1 MVTSTTR
8 DRSGGPCSWRSAH
21 CRIPPASPLQ
31 PPPPEPPLPSSPQP
45 LRSPPPP
52 PPPKPPLPP
61 SPQRLRSPPPPPP
74 PKPPLPRSP
83 QPPRSPP
90 LPPPPRRP
98 RLSPP
103 PPPGPPLVS
112 KYLAQCTCACIRVC
126 VCDCC
131 CCCCC
136 LVSKLPPPPPSPP
149 LTNQPP
155 VLPASHVP
163 PCSVPAAAASWAP
176 ANASAPRVAATRL
189 AAAAPVSGEVGAGG
203 RGWRACRAERAGR
216 LDEVSSMPSCFYL
229 ITITSVFGEMSACT
243 EEAAWELTG
252 CRCRCRYQPG
262 DVCVAAPCSARWAGL
277 GLLCTAATS
286 SSALCPSQLQ
296 PPTCLCPQTSDV
308 SLGFTCHLCPAHPP
322 PRSLHL
328 LRCQL
333 HRWPLLGQA
342 AAAAPV
348 STPVAALAA
357 RPSPG
362 K

>member
-1 MVTSTTR
+1 M
-8 DRSGGPCSWRSAH
+8 H
-21 CRIPPASPLQ
+21 
-31 PPPPEPPLPSSPQP
+31 
-45 LRSPPPP
+45 
-52 PPPKPPLPP
+52 
-61 SPQRLRSPPPPPP
+61 
-74 PKPPLPRSP
+74 
-83 QPPRSPP
+83 
-90 LPPPPRRP
+90 
-98 RLSPP
+98 
-103 PPPGPPLVS
+103 
-112 KYLAQCTCACIRVC
+112 TCVC
-126 VCDCC
+126 VTAAAAAWFQNC
-131 CCCCC
+131 
-136 LVSKLPPPPPSPP
+136 PPPSPP

-357 RPSPG
+357 PPPAPALAALAFPCTALRRQSRTMVRWQAGSWGNCPVDFSSEAVAQGRRGSGRAAAWAAAVTVHSARRRDRPSRAPAADAPAAPASHPRPTACRRAFLQRQPPTHPPTKRPPITLCRRLPG
-362 K
+362 W